1 VHPVANNQPFS
12 RRLFAAFCTRHI
24 SARWRDCLR
33 KSVTIVANAAR
44 LTLTLALCIHSVD
57 VQASSDIDDAGSLNL
72 LIENDAFAATDRH
85 YTNGLEISY
94 LTPPKSGD
102 SLASRIAEWLP
113 GNGDGEVRVGW
124 QFGQSVFTPDD
135 KEAREFIP
143 DQRPFA
149 AWLYAGGSIV
159 YSQSRHI
166 DTWSLLV
173 GTVGPHARGEPLQS
187 AVHDLLDT
195 NESRGWDNQIGN
207 RIGGSL
213 IVERKWQA
221 LAQARASR
229 FGVDFMPHVGISL
242 GNIATYAN
250 AGFTVRFG
258 NDLDSDFG
266 PPHIRPSLPGSGYFV
281 PHDKWAWYL
290 FAGVDGRL
298 VERNIFIDD
307 NDLRPQLTIDK
318 KRWVNDVQAGL
329 VVTRGDFRLAYTFVH
344 RSKEFRQQLEPDRF
358 GSLAFTWRY

>member
-1 VHPVANNQPFS
+1 MLAREGVRTACCARN
-12 RRLFAAFCTRHI
+12 A
-24 SARWRDCLR
+24 SAGWRDCLS
-33 KSVTIVANAAR
+33 KSVTIAANAAR
-44 LTLTLALCIHSVD
+44 LTLPLALCIYGVD
-57 VQASSDIDDAGSLNL
+57 VLASQDVDDVGSLNL
-72 LIENDAFAATDRH
+72 LMENDAFAATDRH

-94 LTPPKSGD
+94 LTPPQPKESI
-102 SLASRIAEWLP
+102 ASRIAKWLP
-113 GNGDGEVRVGW
+113 GNGDGNGEVRVGW

-149 AWLYAGGSIV
+149 GWLYGGGSIV
-159 YSQSRHI
+159 YSQATHI
-166 DTWSLLV
+166 DTWNLLV
-173 GTVGPHARGEPLQS
+173 GTVGPHAKGEAVQS
-187 AVHDLLDT
+187 AVHDLLDS

-213 IVERKWQA
+213 IIERKWRA
-221 LAQARASR
+221 LAQARSSR

-258 NDLDSDFG
+258 NDLDIDFG

-290 FAGVDGRL
+290 FVGVDGRL
-298 VERNIFIDD
+298 VERNIFVDD
-307 NDLRPQLTIDK
+307 NDLKSLLTIDK

-344 RSKEFRQQLEPDRF
+344 RSEEFRQQLEPDRF
-358 GSLAFTWRY
+358 GSLGFTWRY